1 MEITKL
7 VKKIGRITA
16 AVVLIAVLG
25 VLVLNGIVR
34 HSAMPYIIKPED
46 AETDYDCIL
55 VLGCGVVGNTPSPML
70 EDRLL
75 TGVALYEKG
84 ISSKLLMSGDNSK
97 VDYDEVNVMKDFAK
111 NAGVPS
117 ENIFMD
123 HAGLSTYESMY
134 RAKEIFGAKKVLIV
148 TQSYH
153 LYRAVYDARRL
164 GLDAYGVSADLRTYA
179 GQIFRDGREIL
190 ARVKDFAYCII
201 KPEPTHLGEAIPI
214 SGDGDLTND

>member
-1 MEITKL
+1 MAIL
-7 VKKIGRITA
+7 
-16 AVVLIAVLG
+16 AVLA
-25 VLVLNGIVR
+25 VLVINGIVR
-34 HSAMPYIIKPED
+34 HSAMPYIINAED
-46 AETDYDCIL
+46 VDDHYDCIL
-55 VLGCGVVGNTPSPML
+55 ILGCGVVGKTPSPML

-75 TGVALYEKG
+75 TGIALYEKG
-84 ISSKLLMSGDNSK
+84 AAPKLLMSGDNSK
-97 VDYDEVNVMKDFAK
+97 IDYDEVNVMKAFAID
-111 NAGVPS
+111 AGIES

-164 GLDAYGVSADLRTYA
+164 GLDAYGVAADLRTYK
-179 GQIFRDGREIL
+179 GQLFRDGREVL

-201 KPEPTHLGEAIPI
+201 KPQPTFMGETVHI
-214 SGDGDLTND
+214 SGDGNITND